1 MKKSLT
7 ILICLPIIW
16 FGGQSYVTNDNFEQ
30 KLFDS
35 KYDIT
40 LLSNYGNTSIFSL
53 VTHSN
58 IFNVKSIEN
67 FTALNIF
74 LLQPEG
80 DELDL
85 IIIGFLKILH
95 TIKQ

>member
-1 MKKSLT
+1 MKKSLI
-7 ILICLPIIW
+7 ILIFLPITLSV
-16 FGGQSYVTNDNFEQ
+16 GQSYVTNDNFEQ

-35 KYDIT
+35 NYDIT

-67 FTALNIF
+67 CTALNR
-74 LLQPEG
+74 
-80 DELDL
+80 LDYNP
-85 IIIGFLKILH
+85 IYALH
-95 TIKQ
+95 VNNNI